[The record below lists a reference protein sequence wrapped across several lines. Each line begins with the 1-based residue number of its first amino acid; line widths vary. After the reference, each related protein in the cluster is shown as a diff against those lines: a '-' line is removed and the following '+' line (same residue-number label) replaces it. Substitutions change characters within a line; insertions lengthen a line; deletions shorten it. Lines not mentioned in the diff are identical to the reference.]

1 MPGPQHTQWSPIRT
15 PGRGSGPNWPWRSW
29 SRRRRRR
36 FARTVGVGVALLVLL
51 IIVATQCGSDTTTT
65 TAGPTT
71 TAPKRTTTTVKP
83 VVVTAAIMAK
93 KLPAATYSLPA
104 TVAANRIVV
113 VGGLNPT
120 KQSTLKVWSIDPTT
134 GDTQN
139 IAKLGVA
146 RHSSS
151 LGVLG
156 TNVFTFGGNTKPGV
170 IDTIDSVSVG
180 PNSVTTVGK
189 LPTPRSEA
197 AGITDAAGPTL
208 YLVGGWN
215 GKDPTNDVLSTVDGV
230 TFQTRAQLK
239 EPVRSPA
246 VTLQGN
252 SLWVFGGQ
260 WNDVP
265 SSSIQRIDLST
276 GAAEVVAKLP
286 AALTN
291 AMAFTIGDTVYLA
304 GGRQGQTRSNEVRR
318 FDPTTFTL
326 TPVTT
331 LQAGLSDAGVAVLGS
346 TAFLVGGLNPGPSSQ
361 IITVSVT

>member
-1 MPGPQHTQWSPIRT
+1 MPGRQQTQWSPIHS
-15 PGRGSGPNWPWRSW
+15 PGRSSGPNWPWRYW
-29 SRRRRRR
+29 SRRRRQR
-36 FARTVGVGVALLVLL
+36 FARTVAIGFSLLVLL
-51 IIVATQCGSDTTTT
+51 IVVATQCGSDGSPTATTSTTT
-65 TAGPTT
+65 TAKRATT
-71 TAPKRTTTTVKP
+71 TIKP
-83 VVVTAAIMAK
+83 VVVTAGVLAK
-93 KLPAATYSLPA
+93 KLPSATYALPA
-104 TVAANRIVV
+104 TIAANRIIV

-139 IAKLGVA
+139 IAKLDVA
-146 RHSSS
+146 RHESA

-156 TNVFTFGGNTKPGV
+156 TNVFSFGGTTKTGV
-170 IDTIDSVSVG
+170 IDTIDSVTVG
-180 PNSVTTVGK
+180 PNSVAPVGK
-189 LPTPRSEA
+189 LPGARSEA
-197 AGITDAAGPTL
+197 VGVTDSAGPTL
-208 YLVGGWN
+208 YIVGGWN
-215 GKDPTNDVLSTVDGV
+215 GKDPTNDVISTVDGV

-265 SSSIQRIDLST
+265 SASIQRIDLST
-276 GAAEVVAKLP
+276 GTSEVVAKLP

-331 LQAGLSDAGVAVLGS
+331 LPAGLSDAGVAVLGS
-346 TAFLVGGLNPGPSSQ
+346 TAYLVGGLNPNPSNL
-361 IITVSVT
+361 VVTIAVT